1 MKEDSFVLDAIKFA
15 ICIITLF
22 LFFAFL
28 VFMWKWGN
36 AAYEDMNRSTKLE
49 GYEVIHYTKSCID
62 NKQFIKYRSGI
73 TIDLDM
79 NGKPIHCNF
88 EKAFEEGANETQ

>member
-1 MKEDSFVLDAIKFA
+1 MKEDSFVWDILKFA
-15 ICIITLF
+15 ICVITIF

-28 VFMWKWGN
+28 VFMWKLGN
-36 AAYEDMNRSTKLE
+36 AVFEEMKESTKLE

-62 NKQFIKYRSGI
+62 NKQFINYRRGI

-79 NGKPIHCNF
+79 DGKPIRCNL
-88 EKAFEEGANETQ
+88 EKAFEE